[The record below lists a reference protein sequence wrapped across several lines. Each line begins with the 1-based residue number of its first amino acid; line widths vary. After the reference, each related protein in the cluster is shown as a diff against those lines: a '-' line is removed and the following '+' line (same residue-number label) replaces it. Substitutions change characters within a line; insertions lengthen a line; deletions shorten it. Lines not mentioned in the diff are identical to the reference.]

1 LYWLCQGLLWQ
12 LKAQGSNP
20 AAGDSHLSILQER
33 SPMKSARTII
43 FVLILCISYGAM
55 AQQVP
60 VNPQMQA
67 RPAND
72 LNTLLL
78 QIQQAASSANADI
91 GKLRIERWK
100 TDSQQKQQM
109 QQVADSLQKNI
120 TNAVPGLISDVQT
133 SRGGVLASFKLYHN
147 LNVVYEFLSSMA
159 EAAGAFGKKEEYQ
172 PLESD
177 ATALDTVRQNL
188 STYIEQAAGRMEA
201 ANRAASNAIQ
211 ARQTPG
217 TIVPGRK
224 VVVIDENDTPPRKH
238 PKTTKKKTSTPP
250 AQAPA
255 APAQAS
261 SSPH

>member
-1 LYWLCQGLLWQ
+1 
-12 LKAQGSNP
+12 
-20 AAGDSHLSILQER
+20 
-33 SPMKSARTII
+33 MKSARTII

-55 AQQVP
+55 AQQAP

-72 LNTLLL
+72 LDTILL

-100 TDSQQKQQM
+100 TDSQEKQQM

-120 TNAVPGLISDVQT
+120 ANAVPGLISDVQT

-159 EAAGAFGKKEEYQ
+159 DAAGAFGKKEEYQ
-172 PLESD
+172 PLEAD

-188 STYIEQAAGRMEA
+188 STYIEQAAGKMEA
-201 ANRAASNAIQ
+201 ANRAAANAIQ
-211 ARQTPG
+211 AKQGPTL
-217 TIVPGRK
+217 VPGKK

-238 PKTTKKKTSTPP
+238 TKSTKKKTSTPT
-250 AQAPA
+250 AQPTP